1 MPYEVKDTK
10 DKCGYDDNEQSP
22 LAKEITA
29 AQQTLFN
36 QLHDSTVHFDLQALI
51 DNSMKLTSV
60 FMEVERRLFIK
71 YMAEVQYMNKAG
83 GPQYELDDDIRT
95 YNEKSKAKREAYNVE
110 KEKLQAAEENEA
122 KKKEENKETN

>member
-1 MPYEVKDTK
+1 
-10 DKCGYDDNEQSP
+10 
-22 LAKEITA
+22 
-29 AQQTLFN
+29 
-36 QLHDSTVHFDLQALI
+36 
-51 DNSMKLTSV
+51 
-60 FMEVERRLFIK
+60 
-71 YMAEVQYMNKAG
+71 MNKAG